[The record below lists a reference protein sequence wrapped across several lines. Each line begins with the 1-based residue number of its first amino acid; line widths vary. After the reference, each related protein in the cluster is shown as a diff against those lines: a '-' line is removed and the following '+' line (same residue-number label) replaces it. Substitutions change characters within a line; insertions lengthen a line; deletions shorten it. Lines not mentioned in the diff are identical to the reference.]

1 MNKFHLLTTYFIQSV
16 FFSLSALT
24 SFVFFEY
31 VLSQEEVG
39 SMLLLIPPCHL
50 HNTDLEYG
58 IQNMES
64 FLYGTITNMKRAQI
78 MLEEVM

>member
-1 MNKFHLLTTYFIQSV
+1 MNKFHLQTTYFIQSV

-39 SMLLLIPPCHL
+39 SMLLLIP
-50 HNTDLEYG
+50 
-58 IQNMES
+58 QWNMEFRIWS
-64 FLYGTITNMKRAQI
+64 PSCMEPLQI
-78 MLEEVM
+78 